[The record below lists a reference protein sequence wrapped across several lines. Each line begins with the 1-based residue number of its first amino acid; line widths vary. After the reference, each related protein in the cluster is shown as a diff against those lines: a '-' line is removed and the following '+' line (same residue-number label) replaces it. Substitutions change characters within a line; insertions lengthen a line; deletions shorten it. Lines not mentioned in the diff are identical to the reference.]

1 MCFGKS
7 QCTKLHSFLLSLH
20 HLNQRQR
27 RLIRLERRSLR
38 QPERALLH
46 SFQLVFQLYFPL
58 MMVFPDSVKCYCETK
73 GSTVSK
79 VPAGGKRSHI
89 QNALEIKQLSL
100 REEING
106 TNLPDARL
114 QLQPVF
120 LQISTKIL

>member
-1 MCFGKS
+1 
-7 QCTKLHSFLLSLH
+7 
-20 HLNQRQR
+20 
-27 RLIRLERRSLR
+27 
-38 QPERALLH
+38 
-46 SFQLVFQLYFPL
+46 
-58 MMVFPDSVKCYCETK
+58 MMVFPDSVKCYHETK

-120 LQISTKIL
+120 LQISAQIL